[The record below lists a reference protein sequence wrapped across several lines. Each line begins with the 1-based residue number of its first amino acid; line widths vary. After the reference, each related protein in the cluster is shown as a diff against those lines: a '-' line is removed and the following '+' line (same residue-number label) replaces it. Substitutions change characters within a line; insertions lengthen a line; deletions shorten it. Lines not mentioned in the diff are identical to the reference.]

1 MTERAPYSES
11 FKAALAAA
19 EVRIDALRRVELA
32 KKFAQVAQDI
42 RDVDAEE
49 AEREERER
57 PGLYE
62 ASDARYDWKDAT

>member
-1 MTERAPYSES
+1 MADRVPYSES
-11 FKAALAAA
+11 FKAALVADEA
-19 EVRIDALRRVELA
+19 RIDAMRRAELA

-49 AEREERER
+49 AEREERA
-57 PGLYE
+57 GLYE